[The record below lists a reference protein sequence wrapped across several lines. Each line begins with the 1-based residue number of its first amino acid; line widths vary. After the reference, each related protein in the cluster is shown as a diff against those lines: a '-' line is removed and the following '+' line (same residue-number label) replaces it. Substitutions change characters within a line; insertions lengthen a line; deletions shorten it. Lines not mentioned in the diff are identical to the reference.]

1 MQAYLLRR
9 IYPKAL
15 GGLPGLGT
23 PLETATRARHEQPTP
38 RAQARS
44 VIGAYLA
51 LAGTTGFVTSVGGWL
66 TMPVTLPANLA
77 GVALLQLHLGQTIAA
92 LAGHDPSAPAV
103 RDRVIACLL
112 GDGTAEPTRTEAE
125 ETVDRVGV
133 KLAERA
139 LRTLAGQVARTTG
152 RAAVGTAKW
161 LAERRL
167 KRFITRGIPLVG
179 GAIAAAS
186 DAYSTRTVSRALLDS
201 FFSNGGGDGRA
212 DPSAPQPPTIVDLIP
227 TETQVAET
235 NVTIRL
241 LEKGLQTLSLPK
253 ALNTIMTWQRA
264 TERDDRPDL
273 LPISE
278 GLTAL
283 HELLTGEDRDGAAIG
298 DAMVGLG
305 EKTSAVADSAEAPLQ
320 APLHRLG
327 TLLQHAGSALAQNSR
342 EAAAQAAKEAAE
354 AADDDDA

>member
-1 MQAYLLRR
+1 MQAYFLRTL
-9 IYPKAL
+9 YPKAL

-23 PLETATRARHEQPTP
+23 PIEAASRARKAAPTP
-38 RAQARS
+38 RAQAKS
-44 VIGAYLA
+44 AIGAYLA
-51 LAGTTGFVTSVGGWL
+51 LSGTTGFLTNLGGWL

-77 GVALLQLHLGQTIAA
+77 GVAVLQLHLGQTIAA
-92 LAGHDPSAPAV
+92 LAGHDPSATPI

-112 GDGTAEPTRTEAE
+112 GDGTAEATRTEAE

-167 KRFITRGIPLVG
+167 KRLVTRGIPLVG

-186 DAYSTRTVSRALLDS
+186 DAYSTRTVANALLAS
-201 FFSNGGGDGRA
+201 FFNDGGGDGRA
-212 DPSAPQPPTIVDLIP
+212 DDSAPQPPTVVDLIP

-241 LEKGLQTLSLPK
+241 LEKGLQVVSLPK
-253 ALNTIMTWQRA
+253 ALNTIMNWQRA
-264 TERDDRPDL
+264 TDREDRPDL
-273 LPISE
+273 QPISE
-278 GLTAL
+278 GLGAL
-283 HELLTGEDRDGAAIG
+283 HELLLGDDRDGVAIG
-298 DAMVGLG
+298 EAMADLGKQTCDASG
-305 EKTSAVADSAEAPLQ
+305 SAEEPLQ
-320 APLHRLG
+320 GPLDRLG
-327 TLLQHAGSALAQNSR
+327 KLLQHAGNALAENAR
-342 EAAAQAAKEAAE
+342 EAAERAAE
-354 AADDDDA
+354 EADDDDS

>member
-15 GGLPGLGT
+15 GGIPGLGT
-23 PLETATRARHEQPTP
+23 PTEAATRARRDAATP
-38 RAQARS
+38 RSQAQS
-44 VIGAYLA
+44 IVGNYLA
-51 LAGTTGFVTSVGGWL
+51 LSGTAGFLSNLGGWL

-77 GVALLQLHLGQTIAA
+77 GVALLQLHMGQTVAA

-112 GDGTAEPTRTEAE
+112 GDATAEPTRTETE
-125 ETVDRVGV
+125 EAVDRVGV

-139 LRTLAGQVARTTG
+139 LRTLAGQVAKTTG

-167 KRFITRGIPLVG
+167 KRLITRGIPVVG
-179 GAIAAAS
+179 GAIAAVS
-186 DAYSTRTVSRALLDS
+186 DAYSTRTVSRALLDA
-201 FFSNGGGDGRA
+201 FFDSGGGDGLA
-212 DPSAPQPPTIVDLIP
+212 DSSAPQPPTIVDLIP

-241 LEKGLQTLSLPK
+241 LEKGLQVLSLPK
-253 ALNTIMTWQRA
+253 ALNTIMNWQRA

-273 LPISE
+273 LPVSE

-283 HELLTGEDRDGAAIG
+283 HEMLLGDDRDGVAIG
-298 DAMVGLG
+298 EAMAELG
-305 EKTSAVADSAEAPLQ
+305 KQTADLSGTAEDPLQ
-320 APLHRLG
+320 DPLNRLG
-327 TLLQHAGSALAQNSR
+327 KLLQHAGNALAKNAR
-342 EAAAQAAKEAAE
+342 EAAERAAQE
-354 AADDDDA
+354 ADDDDA

>member
-1 MQAYLLRR
+1 MQAYLLHR

-23 PLETATRARHEQPTP
+23 PIEAATRARSDAATP

-44 VIGAYLA
+44 VVARYLA
-51 LAGTTGFVTSVGGWL
+51 LSGTTGFVTNLGGWI

-77 GVALLQLHLGQTIAA
+77 GVALLQLHMGQTIAA

-103 RDRVIACLL
+103 RGRVIACLL
-112 GDGTAEPTRTEAE
+112 GDGTAEPTRTETE
-125 ETVDRVGV
+125 EAVDRVGV

-167 KRFITRGIPLVG
+167 KRLVTRGIPVVG
-179 GAIAAAS
+179 GVIAAAS

-201 FFSNGGGDGRA
+201 FFSDGGGDGRA
-212 DPSAPQPPTIVDLIP
+212 DDSAPQPPTIVDLIP

-241 LEKGLQTLSLPK
+241 LEQGLQVLSLPK
-253 ALNTIMTWQRA
+253 ALNHIMTWQRA

-283 HELLTGEDRDGAAIG
+283 HELLTGEDRDGVAIG
-298 DAMVGLG
+298 EAMASLGQKTADVAGTAEDA
-305 EKTSAVADSAEAPLQ
+305 LQ
-320 APLHRLG
+320 APLNRLG
-327 TLLQHAGSALAQNSR
+327 KLLQHAGSALAQNSR
-342 EAAAQAAKEAAE
+342 EAAERAAKEAAE
-354 AADDDDA
+354 ESEDDS